1 MSTDTTIK
9 VAINGFG
16 RIGRAFLKIAW
27 ERPEIEIVAI
37 NDLGSIE
44 SLAYLLRHDTVY
56 RNWHRKVEVHGI
68 STDPSNPDSA
78 EHYLVIDGKKVRFVS
93 EKDSTKLPWKEL
105 NVDVVVESTG
115 LFTAFDK
122 AKFHLD
128 QGAKKVVISAP
139 AKGSD
144 GSVAGE
150 TILLGVNEDKFGTC
164 DITSNA
170 SCTTNAASPL
180 IAILHEA
187 FGIEKAIL
195 NTVHGYTASQAL
207 VDGPSKKDLREGRA
221 AAQNIV
227 PSSTG
232 AAIAVTKAFPELTG
246 LFDGISIRVP
256 VPAGSI
262 VDITFISKKETT
274 AEEVNA
280 ILKKASQDPKWSKI
294 FAITEEPL
302 VSSDI
307 LGESHAS
314 IADLEMTRVVGGN
327 LVKVMGWYDNE
338 MGYTYTLVDHVI
350 KTGKTI

>member
-1 MSTDTTIK
+1 
-9 VAINGFG
+9 
-16 RIGRAFLKIAW
+16 LKIAW
-27 ERPEIEIVAI
+27 EREDLEIVAI

-56 RNWHRKVEVHGI
+56 RNWNHPVRIENNSNG
-68 STDPSNPDSA
+68 TDA
-78 EHYLVIDGKKVRFVS
+78 VLMIDEKKVLFIS
-93 EKDSTKLPWKEL
+93 EKDTTKLPWKDL
-105 NVDVVVESTG
+105 NIDVVVESTG
-115 LFTAFDK
+115 AFTSYDK
-122 AKFHLD
+122 ARFHLD
-128 QGAKKVVISAP
+128 CGAKKVVISAP
-139 AKGSD
+139 SKGAESTIH
-144 GSVAGE
+144 GE
-150 TILLGVNEDKFGTC
+150 TILLGINEDKFGTC

-180 IAILHEA
+180 ISILHDA
-187 FGIEKAIL
+187 LGIEKAIL

-232 AAIAVTKAFPELTG
+232 AAIAVTEAFPEMKG

-262 VDITFISKKETT
+262 VDITFIAKRNTT
-274 AEEVNA
+274 KEEVNE
-280 ILKKASQDPKWSKI
+280 ILKKASADPRWKKL
-294 FAITEEPL
+294 FTITEDHL

-307 LGESHAS
+307 LGESHAC

-327 LVKVMGWYDNE
+327 LVKVLGWYDNE
-338 MGYTYTLVDHVI
+338 MGYTHTLIEHVI
-350 KTGKTI
+350 KTGNTIK

>member
-1 MSTDTTIK
+1 MQKIR

-27 ERPEIEIVAI
+27 EHPDIEIVAV
-37 NDLGSIE
+37 NDLGSVE
-44 SLAYLLRHDTVY
+44 SLAYLLKYDTVY
-56 RNWHRKVEVHGI
+56 RNWHHDVGH
-68 STDPSNPDSA
+68 SLTDI
-78 EHYLVIDGKKVRFVS
+78 VIDDTPVKFLS
-93 EKDSTKLPWKEL
+93 EKDGTRLPWKAL

-115 LFTAFDK
+115 LFTSFDK

-128 QGAKKVVISAP
+128 QGAKKVVITAP
-139 AKGSD
+139 AKDDD
-144 GSVAGE
+144 GSTKGE
-150 TILLGVNEDKFGTC
+150 TILLGVNEEKFGTC

-187 FGIEKAIL
+187 LGIEKAIL

-232 AAIAVTKAFPELTG
+232 AAIAVTKAFPELIG

-262 VDITFISKKETT
+262 VDITFISKKNTT

-280 ILKKASQDPKWSKI
+280 ILKKAALDPHWNTI
-294 FAITEEPL
+294 FAVTEDPL

-307 LGESHAS
+307 LGSSYGS
-314 IADLEMTRVVGGN
+314 IADLAMTRVVGGN

-338 MGYTYTLVDHVI
+338 MGYTHTLVEHVI
-350 KTGKTI
+350 KTGMTIK